1 MYSCAK
7 FPSIAGQEAAPAQ
20 TTQWHSSWLRTYAE
34 SIDMK
39 HAFITGGA
47 GDIGAAIGA
56 RAVQAGYRVSL
67 VDQDGDR
74 IQAHAARLAGSIG
87 LQCDVTDEASVE
99 KTLDAAVQQIGSVP
113 DLVVNCAGIAR
124 FAPLLEQSLAD
135 FRRVLDVNL
144 ISGFIVARAAARR
157 MLPRGSGSIVNIT
170 SINGVTP
177 APNSGAYPASKSGLA
192 KLTELMAVEWGPLG
206 LRVNAVAPGF
216 IDAGLSAPF
225 FANPVVRKLREQA
238 VPTRRLGT
246 ADDIADAVL
255 FLASDAASYINGHE
269 LVVDGGATRAMLAL
283 LPREAPAP

>member
-1 MYSCAK
+1 M
-7 FPSIAGQEAAPAQ
+7 
-20 TTQWHSSWLRTYAE
+20 
-34 SIDMK
+34 MK
-39 HAFITGGA
+39 HAFVTGGG

-56 RAVQAGYRVSL
+56 RAIAAGYQVLL
-67 VDQDGDR
+67 VDQDGAR
-74 IQAHAARLAGSIG
+74 AKHQATQLKGAIG
-87 LQCDVTDEASVE
+87 LACDVTDEASVE
-99 KTLDAAVQQIGSVP
+99 SALDLAATNFGGAP

-124 FAPLLEQSLAD
+124 FAPLMDQSLAD

-144 ISGFIVARAAARR
+144 VSGFIVGRAAARR
-157 MLPRGSGSIVNIT
+157 MAQRGSGCIVNIT

-225 FANPVVRKLREQA
+225 FANETVRSLREKA
-238 VPTRRLGT
+238 VPTRRLGRSE
-246 ADDIADAVL
+246 DIADAVI

-269 LVVDGGATRAMLAL
+269 LIVDGGASRALLAL
-283 LPREAPAP
+283 LPREAPGS

>member
-1 MYSCAK
+1 
-7 FPSIAGQEAAPAQ
+7 
-20 TTQWHSSWLRTYAE
+20 
-34 SIDMK
+34 MK
-39 HAFITGGA
+39 HAFVTGGG

-56 RAVQAGYRVSL
+56 RAVAAGYRVVL

-74 IQAHAARLAGSIG
+74 AMAHAARLTGAIG

-99 KTLDAAVQQIGSVP
+99 AALDAAAQQIGTVP

-124 FAPLLEQSLAD
+124 FAPLLEQKLAD

-144 ISGFIVARAAARR
+144 VSGFIVGRAAALR
-157 MLPRGSGSIVNIT
+157 MLARGSGCIVNVT

-216 IDAGLSAPF
+216 IDAGLSTPF
-225 FANPVVRKLREQA
+225 FANPVVRNLREQA
-238 VPTRRLGT
+238 VPSRRLGS
-246 ADDIADAVL
+246 ADDIAQAVL
-255 FLASDAASYINGHE
+255 FLGSDAASYINGHQ
-269 LVVDGGATRAMLAL
+269 LVVDGGASRALLAL
-283 LPREAPAP
+283 LPREAPAQ